1 MLTSDL
7 FLLSLAVLIVVVC
20 TVLGVVVYF
29 AAHGAQ
35 NKTTGDRKIVR
46 MRTDSLRNAF
56 RQAVELVEGNIASRA
71 ERYNVPWILV
81 LNEGDDPRP
90 LPIAQSGVASVLSSE
105 AATPAATQ
113 GIAWQFFDRGIVI
126 DIKAAYLGSPDE
138 DTDEKPWDEFLSLC
152 RNYRPQRPFDSVVVT
167 VPAAMLLAEDT
178 DARLELVRHA
188 KLAHRRLW
196 LAQNRFAMRFALY
209 VVVTGG
215 EALAGFTSF
224 ARALPEPLR
233 ASMLGWSSPYDLSV
247 TYQASWV
254 DTAMTSI
261 ERAVSD
267 ASAELFTLDTGHLDA
282 REILFLPARIDAL
295 RSQLQLYVDELL
307 RPSAYHEPFFFRGIY
322 LTGDTGELS
331 GAGVDENGLG
341 DVDAMEAGSDP
352 YGRGAE
358 PYLTGGDDRGA
369 GETGPDHADQA
380 AAHPAPGERA
390 RPRETGSLVNDLMLQ
405 PAFLRDLFDKKIFL
419 EYGLTRPSRTQH
431 LARPLVN
438 RTLHWGTLM
447 LLGGWGIGL
456 AVATVQLSHRHAA
469 IVAALDDLR
478 KDAQERASAEHG
490 GQQLPAD
497 WYRSKA
503 LALIGVN
510 DRLHAGTDWSFFMPG
525 SWNVV
530 DDLNERVRQRFE
542 REFGEIV
549 VTALEREM
557 LERVGTLTG
566 IARDPGTGQLIVGD
580 DCAAPAV
587 ASAAAR
593 GVDSLAV
600 EDAPAMRALQRYVG
614 AVDQLDAALQA
625 MQRLQRPSAANA
637 DALRLAVRYA
647 FGAELQGN
655 VAGSLPYFY
664 RDPDRSDA
672 YAVDGVGGINLPIVQ
687 QALRCT
693 FDKGAQQLDEA
704 IFAGNPLLNSERA
717 VVSHLGNLSVT
728 ETNEAVFAQL
738 TGDYRAIAAA
748 IGTQQDLLA
757 SGKGGWI
764 RQTQFVPGP
773 VYDRTFARAAQSR
786 LLGPD
791 SVARVRSR
799 SGNAYLAFR
808 SELALRFGGADAGIV
823 WIDKDARYAVSP
835 ARLALRDGLL
845 KLLNQPFMVVP
856 RDLPLPSIPEGST
869 VTWDRAQLD
878 QALALGEVRKH
889 FLAEGLNALPDT
901 LRPVVEQAL
910 DVQFARLI
918 MDQVAAA
925 AAVSPAQGEPD
936 GAAFDAA
943 RSRLV
948 KIRAALAD
956 MDAAAQAADL
966 DALTSRDAMEHLRL
980 VDDALMR
987 AELYATR
994 SAGTVPGG
1002 APAPVLAAFGIA
1014 DPAQLGVYL
1023 DQQAAR
1029 AAALG
1034 KQAAVYLSAL
1044 GTADAVSPLAQ
1055 RWQAIELDLGRYQ
1068 LKNPNSSLLMLEQF
1082 VQTLAGDA
1090 RGGDCIG
1097 RFPSRPSLSGASD
1110 YFTSVHMRL
1119 YDSLL
1124 ARCGQSYNAEL
1135 HQQWDAFAST
1145 FNQNVAGHQPFGVPV
1160 RLASRGGAGGVG
1172 SAQGVPADFAELG
1185 QTLRQYERASKI
1197 LQQARNGAVERAV
1210 GGSATVRQFA
1220 DRFDPVA
1227 ALLAPLYPANDGAPT
1242 GYDLRVDFRANR
1254 TAEIA
1259 ANQVIDW
1266 TLRVGAQSVSMND
1279 TPGTLHWEYGM
1290 PVTLVLR
1297 FAKDSPLTAV
1307 NDPGQRAFS
1316 TDGRALTW
1324 QFADPWALFSFISQ
1338 QRVADVLA
1346 RDRASA
1352 QLLKFDFPLSTVSA
1366 ADLALLPK
1374 LARGQVFV
1382 RLTLSSPGSKTP
1394 LAWPGSFPTS
1404 APEWNA
1410 L

>member
-35 NKTTGDRKIVR
+35 NKAAGDRKIVR
-46 MRTDSLRNAF
+46 MRADSLRNAF

-90 LPIAQSGVASVLSSE
+90 LPIAQSGVASVMSSE
-105 AATPAATQ
+105 AAAPAATQ

-126 DIKAAYLGSPDE
+126 DIKASYLGSPDE
-138 DTDEKPWDEFLSLC
+138 DTGEKPWDEFLSLC

-209 VVVTGG
+209 VVVTGC
-215 EALAGFTSF
+215 ESLAGFPSF

-247 TYQASWV
+247 TYQANWV
-254 DTAMTSI
+254 ETAMTSI

-282 REILFLPARIDAL
+282 REILLLPARIDAI

-322 LTGDTGELS
+322 LTGDTGEIG
-331 GAGVDENGLG
+331 GAGVDENMPAG
-341 DVDAMEAGSDP
+341 VAAMEAGSDP

-358 PYLTGGDDRGA
+358 PYLAGGAEEGA
-369 GETGPDHADQA
+369 DPADPET
-380 AAHPAPGERA
+380 AAHPAPGEAA
-390 RPRETGSLVNDLMLQ
+390 RPREGGSLVGDLMLQ
-405 PAFLRDLFDKKIFL
+405 PAFLRDLFEKKIFL
-419 EYGLTRPSRTQH
+419 EYGLTRPSRSQH

-438 RTLHWGTLM
+438 RTLHWGTLT

-456 AVATVQLSHRHAA
+456 AVATVQLNHRHAA
-469 IVAALDDLR
+469 LVAALDDLQ
-478 KDAQERASAEHG
+478 KNAQERALAERG

-510 DRLHAGTDWSFFMPG
+510 DRLHAGMDWTIFMPG

-530 DDLNERVRQRFE
+530 DDLDERVRQRFE

-580 DCAAPAV
+580 DCATPAA
-587 ASAAAR
+587 ASADAR
-593 GVDSLAV
+593 GADTLAV

-614 AVDQLDAALQA
+614 EVDRLDAALQA
-625 MQRLQRPSAANA
+625 MQRLQRPSADNA

-655 VAGSLPYFY
+655 LAGSLPYFY
-664 RDPDRSDA
+664 RDPNRSDA
-672 YAVDGVGGINLPIVQ
+672 YAADGAGGVNLPIVQ

-704 IFAGNPLLNSERA
+704 IFAGNPLLNAERA
-717 VVSHLGNLSVT
+717 VVSHLGDLSVNDNKAADFT
-728 ETNEAVFAQL
+728 QL
-738 TGDYRAIAAA
+738 TGDYRAIAAG
-748 IGTQQDLLA
+748 IGAQQDLLA
-757 SGKGGWI
+757 SGKGGWM
-764 RQTQFVPGP
+764 RRTQFVPGSA
-773 VYDRTFARAAQSR
+773 YDRTLARAAQSR

-791 SVARVRSR
+791 LVARVQAR
-799 SGNAYLAFR
+799 SGNAYQAFK
-808 SELALRFGGADAGIV
+808 SELALHFGGADAGIV
-823 WIDKDARYAVSP
+823 WVDKEARYAISP

-845 KLLNQPFMVVP
+845 RLLGQPFMVAP

-869 VTWDRAQLD
+869 IAWDLPQLD
-878 QALALGEVRKH
+878 QALALGEARKR
-889 FLAEGLNALPDT
+889 FLAEGLNAFPDT

-910 DVQFARLI
+910 DVQFARL
-918 MDQVAAA
+918 MFDQVVAAA
-925 AAVSPAQGEPD
+925 AVPPVQGGPD
-936 GAAFDAA
+936 DAAFDAA

-966 DALTSRDAMEHLRL
+966 DALLSRDAMEHLRL
-980 VDDALMR
+980 VDDALMH

-994 SAGTVPGG
+994 PAGAMSSGG
-1002 APAPVLAAFGIA
+1002 ANASVLAAFGIA
-1014 DPAQLGVYL
+1014 DSAQLGIYL

-1029 AAALG
+1029 AATLG
-1034 KQAAVYLSAL
+1034 KQATVYLSAL
-1044 GTADAVSPLAQ
+1044 GAADAASPLAQ

-1082 VQTLAGDA
+1082 VQTVAGDA

-1097 RFPSRPSLSGASD
+1097 RFPPRPSAGGAGD
-1110 YFTSVHMRL
+1110 YFTTVHMRL
-1119 YDSLL
+1119 YDGLL

-1135 HQQWDAFAST
+1135 RQQWDAFASA
-1145 FNQNVAGHQPFGVPV
+1145 FNQSVAGRQPFGVSA
-1160 RLASRGGAGGVG
+1160 RLTGRAGAGNAG
-1172 SAQGVPADFAELG
+1172 SAETISADFAELG
-1185 QTLRQYERASKI
+1185 QTLRQYERAARI
-1197 LQQARNGAVERAV
+1197 LQQARNVAAERGV
-1210 GGSATVRQFA
+1210 GGSAAVRQFA

-1242 GYDLRVDFRANR
+1242 GYDVRVDFRANR
-1254 TAEIA
+1254 TGEIA

-1266 TLRVGAQSVSMND
+1266 TLKVGAQSVSMSD
-1279 TPGTLHWEYGM
+1279 ASSTLHWEYGM

-1297 FAKDSPLTAV
+1297 FAKDSPVTAL

-1316 TDGRALTW
+1316 TDGRTLTW
-1324 QFADPWALFSFISQ
+1324 QFADPWSLFSFVSQ
-1338 QRVADVLA
+1338 QRVAD
-1346 RDRASA
+1346 ASA
-1352 QLLKFDFPLSTVSA
+1352 RERAPGPLLKFDFPLGTVNA

-1374 LARGQVFV
+1374 QAHGQVFV
-1382 RLTLSSPGSKTP
+1382 RLTLSAPGSKTP
-1394 LAWPGSFPTS
+1394 LPWPGSFPTS